1 MTARQT
7 WTLILVVVAV
17 LGMGIWLGMPETTS
31 GNYAEVPTRPTA
43 EPTTS
48 PTATA
53 DRSNRVVTDRPER
66 VAWRPLPTGFSDRM
80 QPLLKRGAQLEIAA
94 EEFTSAEQF
103 ATVAHAANNTE
114 IPFMVLKDRVVNEG
128 KSVQAAIAELKPEL
142 NAKAEAERARAA
154 AKKDVA
160 EAIGEGR

>member
-103 ATVAHAANNTE
+103 ATDAQSRLGGIRTANQGVFQILPRDQ
-114 IPFMVLKDRVVNEG
+114 IPGGMEEDQIEKIVRVV
-128 KSVQAAIAELKPEL
+128 STIDYLLA
-142 NAKAEAERARAA
+142 
-154 AKKDVA
+154 D
-160 EAIGEGR
+160 